1 MVITGDIVP
10 GQWVLLIAHFL
21 QQDDL
26 IHTFPKL
33 FLMSPPTIY
42 FGLDLNM
49 EVALSYG
56 PNPLQL
62 IHTLND
68 K

>member
-1 MVITGDIVP
+1 M
-10 GQWVLLIAHFL
+10 HFL
-21 QQDDL
+21 EIGLDD
-26 IHTFPKL
+26 
-33 FLMSPPTIY
+33 PTPTVG